1 MHFKFYLGGISL
13 EREEILEK
21 ATKKKVVVGEMEKAK
36 INKSN
41 WISLIV
47 AGIFAVILMVVE
59 GVLGHFTA
67 IYALASVCFM
77 WASVFYFCQYFIA
90 KRPYGVLIGAI
101 LEGLG
106 AIAMITLYILFN
118 LGVL

>member
-1 MHFKFYLGGISL
+1 M

-21 ATKKKVVVGEMEKAK
+21 ASKKKAVVGEMEKSK

-41 WISLIV
+41 WIAIIV
-47 AGIFAVILMVVE
+47 AGIIAVVFMIIE
-59 GVLGHFTA
+59 GALGHFSA
-67 IYALASVCFM
+67 IYAIGAICFT

-90 KRPYGVLIGAI
+90 KRPFGVLIGAI

-106 AIAMITLYILFN
+106 AVIMLTLYILFN
-118 LGVL
+118 VGVL